1 MKKFLEIAVDILAW
15 VVLICA
21 FLITL
26 IVFSSERNN
35 GVPTLLGFMP
45 MSVETDSMVP
55 TFGSGDLII
64 VKQIDD
70 LYSLKED
77 DVITFYTI
85 IEGKRVKNTHRITE
99 VVVSGNS
106 RSFKTKGDANI
117 LADEDP
123 VTSSDI
129 IGRWTGIRVPKMGSV
144 LSFMRTKTG
153 FFVCILIPLAIF
165 FLFELY
171 KFIAVLLETKKPK
184 ITAEAEEEIRRK
196 AVEEYL
202 AQQAAQKGEASGEE
216 ASKAVE
222 AVKEEVKEEAAKV
235 SESVAEETAK
245 VSEAVAEEVS
255 KATETASEE

>member
-1 MKKFLEIAVDILAW
+1 MKKFPEIAVDILAW
-15 VVLICA
+15 VVLILA

-99 VVVSGNS
+99 VITSGNS

-123 VTSSDI
+123 VASSDI

-171 KFIAVLLETKKPK
+171 KFIVVLLETKKPK

-202 AQQAAQKGEASGEE
+202 AKQAAQKGEAAAEE
-216 ASKAVE
+216 ASKAAE
-222 AVKEEVKEEAAKV
+222 AVTEEATKASEAVVEVKEAAAETV
-235 SESVAEETAK
+235 SEVTGDAG
-245 VSEAVAEEVS
+245 SEA
-255 KATETASEE
+255 K